1 MSEQSDALIQ
11 RMAEIGPCIVAFS
24 GGVDS
29 SVVAAAGHRAL
40 GEQCLAVTGVSPAV
54 SHFDRQY
61 AAQVAQQ
68 IGIRHRIVDTF
79 EQEDPLY
86 VQNDQRR
93 CYHCKNELF
102 SRLRVLADRENYST
116 IVTGTNSDDLTDY
129 RPGLVAG
136 NEHAVQTPLADMG
149 YGKSI
154 VRQIALEWQLAVA
167 HRPAAPCLASRI
179 AYGVQA
185 DHQALAMVEAAEAY
199 LRGLG
204 FGEFRVR
211 LHADRLARI
220 ELADGE
226 MTRFLET
233 VPFAEITQ
241 RFITFGFRFV
251 TLDLQGLRSGSM
263 NRVLGDRSLPIVS

>member
-1 MSEQSDALIQ
+1 MSEQSDALIR

-40 GEQCLAVTGVSPAV
+40 GDQCLAVTGVSPAV

-68 IGIRHRIVDTF
+68 IGVRHRVIETF
-79 EQEDPLY
+79 EQEDPRY

-93 CYHCKNELF
+93 CYHCKSELF
-102 SRLRVLADRENYST
+102 TRIKIFAEREDFKT
-116 IVTGTNSDDLTDY
+116 IVTGTNSEDLSDY
-129 RPGLVAG
+129 RPGLIAG
-136 NEHAVQTPLADMG
+136 NEHAVRTPLADLG
-149 YGKSI
+149 FGKAV
-154 VRQIALEWQLAVA
+154 VRQIASEWQLAVA
-167 HRPAAPCLASRI
+167 QRPAAPCLASRI

-185 DHQALAMVEAAEAY
+185 DHHALAMVEAAEAY

-204 FGEFRVR
+204 FEEFRVR

-220 ELADGE
+220 ELAEAE

-233 VPFAEITQ
+233 VRFAEISQ
-241 RFITFGFRFV
+241 RFIAFGFRFV

-263 NRVLGDRSLPIVS
+263 NRLLAERSLPIVY